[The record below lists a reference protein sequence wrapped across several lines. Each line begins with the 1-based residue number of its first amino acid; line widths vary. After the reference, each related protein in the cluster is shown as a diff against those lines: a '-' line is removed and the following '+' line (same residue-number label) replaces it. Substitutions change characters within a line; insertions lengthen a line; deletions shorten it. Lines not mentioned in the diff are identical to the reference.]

1 MGELMETARKSISSG
16 EGQYVTLVIPHAVKI
31 KNGVHLLE
39 SIIRGMHVIQD
50 SAKLVI
56 GCLVENLKRQPNDIQ
71 QETDK
76 TTMDTEIKSQYV
88 SEPKKYKKKKRKKFI
103 TKL

>member
-1 MGELMETARKSISSG
+1 METARKSISSG

-31 KNGVHLLE
+31 KHGVHLLE

-56 GCLVENLKRQPNDIQ
+56 GC
-71 QETDK
+71 
-76 TTMDTEIKSQYV
+76 
-88 SEPKKYKKKKRKKFI
+88 
-103 TKL
+103 